1 MGLEVLD
8 KKIQFIQNEIEIS
21 KDYLNISKLII
32 PYSIIFRNDS
42 KPDIYSGE
50 ESMSFKER
58 DKDFQQI
65 LIYEFLSDWLFYRYL
80 GQIIY

>member
-8 KKIQFIQNEIEIS
+8 KKIEFIQNEIEVS

-50 ESMSFKER
+50 EVITFKDR
-58 DKDFQQI
+58 DSKFQQI
-65 LIYEFLSDWLFYRYL
+65 LIYEFLSD
-80 GQIIY
+80 